1 MIKSLLASVAA
12 FVLRTPSIEKAL
24 SSLEK
29 TLGHLEA
36 AQEHHVNRSMKFNKI
51 ASSAEYERDRAMAEA
66 ERAGRVSDRLATLL
80 A

>member
-12 FVLRTPSIEKAL
+12 FVLRAPSIEKAL

-29 TLGHLEA
+29 TLKHLEA
-36 AQEHHVNRSMKFNKI
+36 ANEHHVNRAVKFNKRV
-51 ASSAEYERDRAMAEA
+51 SSAEYQRDRAMDEA
-66 ERAGRVSDRLATLL
+66 ERAKRVSDRLAGLL